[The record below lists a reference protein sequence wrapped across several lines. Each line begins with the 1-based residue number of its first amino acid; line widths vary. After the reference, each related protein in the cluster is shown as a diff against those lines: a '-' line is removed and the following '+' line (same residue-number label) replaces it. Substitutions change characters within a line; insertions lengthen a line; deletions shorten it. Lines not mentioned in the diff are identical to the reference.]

1 MHSPL
6 MLAGNATGDT
16 TTSSDE
22 YSRLHEACLVM
33 ARQPDNE
40 PDLRARWIALA
51 QASSK
56 LGNDSRDKKPG
67 LDRIDMAN

>member
-6 MLAGNATGDT
+6 MLAGDATGDT

-33 ARQPDNE
+33 ARQ

>member
-1 MHSPL
+1 M
-6 MLAGNATGDT
+6 
-16 TTSSDE
+16 SSDE

-33 ARQPDNE
+33 ARQPIE

-56 LGNDSRDKKPG
+56 LANNTDKK
-67 LDRIDMAN
+67 RRSVRHN

>member
-1 MHSPL
+1 
-6 MLAGNATGDT
+6 
-16 TTSSDE
+16 
-22 YSRLHEACLVM
+22 
-33 ARQPDNE
+33 
-40 PDLRARWIALA
+40 LRARWIALA